1 MMILQKRTFLVFCYI
16 QCAKGI
22 QPTKSINIWKFYAD
36 DGNDEAFT
44 TNQQNRWW
52 RLKNHI
58 LVLYAYRHPTI
69 FYFLLLLEIFNC
81 RYARL
86 NLLGSFLLAFWGLVG
101 LLILSAF
108 EDILLLNFVR
118 YSKEFE
124 CRYKVYHLKWCNLD
138 YILVMVQNVF
148 DIQFRFLLYLNQHFW
163 EAKKIFIFANAWLKN
178 FSNELWLGFT
188 VYTVKSVLHIG
199 LDRRKNIFRKIEY
212 HFTPNL
218 SKHDSKSSKNR
229 ECVVV
234 VKCKKRSIK
243 KLREF

>member
-1 MMILQKRTFLVFCYI
+1 ML
-16 QCAKGI
+16 
-22 QPTKSINIWKFYAD
+22 
-36 DGNDEAFT
+36 
-44 TNQQNRWW
+44 
-52 RLKNHI
+52 
-58 LVLYAYRHPTI
+58 
-69 FYFLLLLEIFNC
+69 
-81 RYARL
+81 ARL

-118 YSKEFE
+118 FSEEFE
-124 CRYKVYHLKWCNLD
+124 CR

-234 VKCKKRSIK
+234 VKCKKRRIK